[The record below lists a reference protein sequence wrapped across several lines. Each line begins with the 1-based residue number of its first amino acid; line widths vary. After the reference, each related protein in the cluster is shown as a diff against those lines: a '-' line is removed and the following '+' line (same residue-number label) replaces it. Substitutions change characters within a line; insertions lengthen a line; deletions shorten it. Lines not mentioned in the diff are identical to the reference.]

1 MPIYL
6 NKVARANPLNR
17 EEIKYYPSVK
27 TLRMVDDDE
36 IADLIADETTLNPM
50 EAKMAIRQ
58 YHKVLMRILK
68 ASNSAKLG
76 DIGTLHATCTGE
88 GVETPE
94 EVIPAKVKKVNLHL
108 RSSKKVNTELN
119 EAPLKMF
126 DTLTPKV

>member
-6 NKVARANPLNR
+6 NRVAKANPQNLADV
-17 EEIKYYPSVK
+17 KYYPSVK
-27 TLRMVDDDE
+27 TLRLVSDEE

-50 EAKMAIRQ
+50 EARMAIRQ

-76 DIGTLHATCTGE
+76 DIGTLYTTCSGE

-94 EVIPAKVKKVNLHL
+94 EVAPAKVKRVKLNL
-108 RSSKKVNTELN
+108 RSSKKVSTELN

-126 DTLTPKV
+126 DTL